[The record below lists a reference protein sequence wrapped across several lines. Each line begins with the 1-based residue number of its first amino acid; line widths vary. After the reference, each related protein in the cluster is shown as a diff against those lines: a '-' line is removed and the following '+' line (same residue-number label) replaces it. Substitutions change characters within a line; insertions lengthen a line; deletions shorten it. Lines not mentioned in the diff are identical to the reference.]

1 MRKLGKCRIYRQR
14 IMQEGSQTKLGMMH
28 VFVLACVRACA
39 CISLFICVCI
49 CLYSCVYIAVNASIH
64 SCVRMTLH
72 KLKTPRRAK
81 AGAVARKEKVS
92 QVQLAR
98 PAWHPGD

>member
-1 MRKLGKCRIYRQR
+1 MQNLPPENYAGGK
-14 IMQEGSQTKLGMMH
+14 SDQTRH
-28 VFVLACVRACA
+28 DVCVCACVRACA

-49 CLYSCVYIAVNASIH
+49 CLYSCVYIAVYASIH

-72 KLKTPRRAK
+72 TLKTPRRAK
-81 AGAVARKEKVS
+81 AGAVGRKEKVS